1 MVDFLGNPD
10 RFLLWWMVDGPG
22 QLHVSCRSKVRPLP
36 LGGRPHGAFRPWLV
50 VSNLVT
56 VWIGKRY
63 ERETMRFLAGFLLL
77 LLPPPPSEAAT
88 NTAGLQECINTIS
101 IYLSWIYIF
110 MIKHW
115 FTLYIHQSLRITSAV
130 SMQLRTIKRHFCC
143 SFKPSPSPCR
153 LASAAWTVPPLGSAL
168 HLLLQ
173 VAALHKFTD

>member
-1 MVDFLGNPD
+1 MTSFDCFHIHSIQLPYHKKTKRRTRLTSVMVDFLGNPD

-88 NTAGLQECINTIS
+88 NTAGLQES
-101 IYLSWIYIF
+101 ILYRYICPECTF
-110 MIKHW
+110 
-115 FTLYIHQSLRITSAV
+115 S
-130 SMQLRTIKRHFCC
+130 
-143 SFKPSPSPCR
+143 
-153 LASAAWTVPPLGSAL
+153 
-168 HLLLQ
+168 
-173 VAALHKFTD
+173 